1 MSEPFVST
9 GRRIRYAG
17 RRDGRYSWSYRRPK
31 AAAVLQLLGLGE
43 VLVLGEV
50 VLTVGLD
57 RARQGESGRAVLER
71 QAQAG
76 QLDLDLVDRLR
87 TEVADV
93 EQVGLAAPDELTHG
107 VDALA
112 LEAVV
117 RPDREVE
124 VLDRHRERGDVGDLG
139 RRRAD
144 VDALG
149 LVVQLA
155 EEAEQLDQ
163 RVAGRCDGVARGDR
177 VLGLDVDHEAVE
189 VGALLDAGGLDV
201 VGHLEYGRVD
211 GVDRD
216 AADLLAR

>member
-1 MSEPFVST
+1 MWEPFVST

-17 RRDGRYSWSYRRPK
+17 RRDGRCRRSK

-57 RARQGESGRAVLER
+57 RAGQGESGRAVLER
-71 QAQAG
+71 QAETG
-76 QLDLDLVDRLR
+76 QLHLDLVDRLR

-117 RPDREVE
+117 RPDGEVE
-124 VLDRHRERGDVGDLG
+124 VLDRHGE
-139 RRRAD
+139 
-144 VDALG
+144 
-149 LVVQLA
+149 
-155 EEAEQLDQ
+155 
-163 RVAGRCDGVARGDR
+163 
-177 VLGLDVDHEAVE
+177 
-189 VGALLDAGGLDV
+189 
-201 VGHLEYGRVD
+201 
-211 GVDRD
+211 
-216 AADLLAR
+216 